1 MAKSVSKQQVV
12 EKNTQA
18 GKSAPPVVTILGH
31 VDHGKTTLLDHIRQ
45 THVAEKEAGG
55 ITQHISAYQVEAD
68 DKKITFID
76 TPGHEAF
83 SKMRERGAKVTD
95 LVILVVA
102 ADDGVMPQTK
112 ESIAHIKAA
121 QVPFVVAINKMDLPG
136 ANVERV
142 KKQLAEE
149 GVLVEGYGG
158 DVVAVPISAKTG
170 QGVAELLEMISLVAE
185 LSEIKK
191 DTKGNFEGVVIESY
205 LDKFRGPLATAIVK
219 KGILRVGDVVFGN
232 TTSGKIRSIGGS
244 TGESKK
250 EASVSEPIEIIGLE
264 KVPEVGDILSV
275 KPKGKEEEEQEA
287 KDKEPADWFAAT
299 KASEIRLVLKADTY
313 GSLEA
318 ISNSIESFKSKDQE
332 VKFIHRETGDI
343 SDNDV
348 LLASAS
354 RAVIIGFN
362 VKVPSSVEKIA
373 QEEGV
378 NIRTY
383 SLIYELLEELQE
395 GLSALS
401 EAKRKK
407 EILGQAEILTTFG
420 SDEGKIA
427 GCKVTSGRINREDS
441 LTLIRN
447 EKILS
452 STKIKSMKHKLSDI
466 NEAKEDM
473 EFGVI
478 FEKNVNFAEGDI
490 IQALKE

>member
-1 MAKSVSKQQVV
+1 M
-12 EKNTQA
+12 
-18 GKSAPPVVTILGH
+18 
-31 VDHGKTTLLDHIRQ
+31 
-45 THVAEKEAGG
+45 
-55 ITQHISAYQVEAD
+55 
-68 DKKITFID
+68 
-76 TPGHEAF
+76 
-83 SKMRERGAKVTD
+83 
-95 LVILVVA
+95 
-102 ADDGVMPQTK
+102 
-112 ESIAHIKAA
+112 
-121 QVPFVVAINKMDLPG
+121 
-136 ANVERV
+136 
-142 KKQLAEE
+142 
-149 GVLVEGYGG
+149 
-158 DVVAVPISAKTG
+158 
-170 QGVAELLEMISLVAE
+170 
-185 LSEIKK
+185 
-191 DTKGNFEGVVIESY
+191 
-205 LDKFRGPLATAIVK
+205 
-219 KGILRVGDVVFGN
+219 GDVVFGN
-232 TTSGKIRSIGGS
+232 TTSGKIRSIVDS

-264 KVPEVGDILSV
+264 KVPEVGDVFSV
-275 KPKGKEEEEQEA
+275 KPKEKEGEEQEA
-287 KDKEPADWFAAT
+287 KDDESIDWFSAI
-299 KASEIRLVLKADTY
+299 KASEIRLVLKADTH

-318 ISNSIESFKSKDQE
+318 ILNSIESFKSEDQE
-332 VKFIHRETGDI
+332 VKFILRETGDI

-478 FEKNVNFAEGDI
+478 FEKSVNFAAGDI
-490 IQALKE
+490 IQAVKE